1 MGRGREQ
8 VRGPGAT
15 DPPREPLA
23 LVRLVD
29 ATCGVVV
36 LVEGPG
42 DPEGLRVV
50 VEVVGAVR
58 GSWRDVVSRADLAE
72 WQAGLDELEQGR
84 PVSWR
89 DGGGGVALRLTP
101 WPAGDRVDVRVW
113 DEAST
118 GIELGLP
125 VRPGTSWVAE
135 HRTLVARVLAA
146 YP

>member
-1 MGRGREQ
+1 ME
-8 VRGPGAT
+8 RGPL
-15 DPPREPLA
+15 D

-29 ATCGVVV
+29 PTAGLVVRV
-36 LVEGPG
+36 LGTREGS
-42 DPEGLRVV
+42 DDLDVV

-58 GSWRDVVSRADLAE
+58 ASWPDVVSRADLAE
-72 WQAGLDELEQGR
+72 WEAALDELERGR

-89 DGGGGVALRLTP
+89 DGGSSVALRLTP

-118 GIELGLP
+118 GIEVGVP
-125 VRPGTSWVAE
+125 VRPAPGWVAE
-135 HRTLVARVLAA
+135 HRSLVAEVRTA

>member
-1 MGRGREQ
+1 MEP
-8 VRGPGAT
+8 GPL
-15 DPPREPLA
+15 D

-29 ATCGVVV
+29 PTAGLVVRV
-36 LVEGPG
+36 LGPQEEQT
-42 DPEGLRVV
+42 DDLDVDGLAVV

-58 GSWRDVVSRADLAE
+58 ASWPDVVSRADVAE
-72 WQAGLDELEQGR
+72 WEAGLGELERGR

-89 DGGGGVALRLTP
+89 DGGSGVALRLTP

-118 GIELGLP
+118 GIEVALP
-125 VRPGTSWVAE
+125 VRPAPGWVAE
-135 HRTLVARVLAA
+135 HRSMAARVRTA